1 MSADSDSPGNAAPP
15 GEFEGIARFLAPLTR
30 STPGA
35 LGLRDDAA
43 LLSIPPGRDLVVTA
57 DAIIAGVHFLEDDPA
72 DLVARKLVRVNY
84 SDLAA
89 MGADPIGFIVCLML
103 PSAFRSPAWQQSF
116 ADGLARDQTSL
127 GGGLLGGDTTGMPG
141 PLTLSLTALGSVETG
156 RALRRDRAQPGDDVY
171 VSGTLG
177 DAALGLL
184 ELRGRLAGLRPD
196 DAEALTGR
204 YRIPEPRLALG
215 RALAAIDPP
224 GRIAAMDVSDGLA
237 GDLAH
242 ICEASGVAAEIDWPH
257 LPVSDAARDALERTP
272 GVSEN
277 LIATGGDD
285 YELLFCAPPEMAG
298 DVTRAAAEAGTPVT
312 RIGRIV
318 VRLAAPVRFLD
329 GDGRAIHVGRGFR
342 HF

>member
-1 MSADSDSPGNAAPP
+1 VPADSDEPGAAVPL
-15 GEFEGIARFLAPLTR
+15 GEFEGIARYLAPLAR
-30 STPGA
+30 SAAGA

-43 LLSIPPGRDLVVTA
+43 LLSIPEGRELVVTA
-57 DAIIAGVHFLEDDPA
+57 DAIIAGVHFLEEDPA
-72 DLVARKLVRVNY
+72 DLVARKLLRVNY

-89 MGADPIGFIVCLML
+89 MGADPVGFIVCLML
-103 PSAFRSPAWQQSF
+103 PSVLRTTAWQQGF
-116 ADGLARDQTSL
+116 ADGLASDQASL
-127 GGGLLGGDTTGMPG
+127 GGALLGGDTTGMPG
-141 PLTLSLTALGSVETG
+141 PLALSLTALGSVAAG

-184 ELRGRLAGLRPD
+184 VSRGQVGSLQND
-196 DAEALTGR
+196 DADALVAR

-237 GDLAH
+237 GDVAH
-242 ICEASGVAAEIDWPH
+242 ICEASGVSAEIDWPQ
-257 LPVSDAARDALERTP
+257 LPVSGAARAALDQAPDVPE
-272 GVSEN
+272 G

-285 YELLFCAPPEMAG
+285 YELLFCAPHSMA
-298 DVTRAAAEAGTPVT
+298 DDIARAATEAGTPIT

-318 VRLAAPVRFLD
+318 ARSDVPVRFLD
-329 GDGRAIHVGRGFR
+329 GDGRSVSVGHGFR